1 MIRRA
6 LKYLV
11 YNVVCPALL
20 FLSVDKFLFAMAR
33 NKKLIVM
40 YHGVRK
46 GKQRIN
52 GRHVTAEQFE
62 RQLNYFSRHFTVVPL
77 REICEMKIHGIVPRR
92 RTIALTFDDGFLN
105 NITVALP
112 LLRKY
117 GMPATFFLC
126 TAALEDVSYLHPSD
140 LLDLIRVGGGTNEV
154 SIAEDT
160 FVRQGH
166 QLRGIST
173 GRNAYAQM
181 RSLPLDRWHSA
192 MNMLRGKIDAGKV
205 ARDVEMELY
214 ALIDDTSIGQLSR
227 DNHADIGSHSHH
239 HVSLT
244 QLNDEEIFSE
254 LVRSGNMLSAR
265 TTKPVESVAFPYGD
279 YNDQAIGQAR
289 AAGYKYLIAGGD
301 VPKEFRSDVFPRIG
315 VLDGIGVAGTILS
328 ICWGFRRFGF

>member
-20 FLSVDKFLFAMAR
+20 FLSVDKFLSAMSR

-46 GKQRIN
+46 GQQRIN

-62 RQLNYFSRHFTVVPL
+62 RQLHYFSRHFTVVPL
-77 REICEMKIHGIVPRR
+77 REICEMKIHGIIPRR

-140 LLDLIRVGGGTNEV
+140 LLDLIRVGGGMDGISV
-154 SIAEDT
+154 AGDR

-166 QLRGIST
+166 QLIGTAT
-173 GRNAYAQM
+173 GRNAYEQVS
-181 RSLPLDRWHSA
+181 SLPLDRWHA
-192 MNMLRGKIDAGKV
+192 VMKEMRKKFEVDKLTAEIDK
-205 ARDVEMELY
+205 ELFT
-214 ALIDDTSIGQLSR
+214 LIDNASIDQLAKDDLSG
-227 DNHADIGSHSHH
+227 IGSHSHH
-239 HVSLT
+239 HVDLT
-244 QLNDEEIFSE
+244 QLQDEEIFQE
-254 LVRSGNMLSAR
+254 LALSKKILGAYMA
-265 TTKPVESVAFPYGD
+265 KPVESVAFPYGY
-279 YNDQAIGQAR
+279 YNATVIRQAR
-289 AAGYKYLIAGGD
+289 ALGFRYLIAGGD
-301 VPKEFRSDVFPRIG
+301 VPPEFSNEVFPRIG
-315 VLDGIGVAGTILS
+315 VLDGAGYGYTILS
-328 ICWGFRRFGF
+328 ISWGFKRFGF